1 MLPTEDWRVAMH
13 DRDQRHTHLR
23 GLVRGIV
30 IVLGII
36 SLGLIGVGVA
46 VADSWG
52 YITGGLGFVGAA
64 LLWWEV

>member
-1 MLPTEDWRVAMH
+1 MLPTEDWRVAMQ

-23 GLVRGIV
+23 ALVRGIV

-36 SLGLIGVGVA
+36 SLGFIGVGAA

-52 YITGGLGFVGAA
+52 YITGGLGLVGAA